1 MVFAAASRYTGPTQF
16 MWGVRNGRLTDVP
29 RTLRAGRPRGI
40 PRMRDVF
47 AMTAMPPLDQGQLA
61 QLRAALEARLAALSG
76 VTEPQASGSARDLP
90 VSEIETSPADKA
102 TVRLLN
108 DLALEAAGHNA
119 AQMQVLR
126 HALAKFDDGS
136 YGLCEECGGDIGF
149 SRLQARPEAR
159 LCITCQTKLE
169 KR

>member
-1 MVFAAASRYTGPTQF
+1 MRIDAMAA
-16 MWGVRNGRLTDVP
+16 
-29 RTLRAGRPRGI
+29 
-40 PRMRDVF
+40 
-47 AMTAMPPLDQGQLA
+47 LDQGQLA

-76 VTEPQASGSARDLP
+76 LNEVAEPHPEGGRDLP

-108 DLALEAAGHNA
+108 DLALEAAGHHA

-126 HALAKFDDGS
+126 HALAKFEDGS
-136 YGLCEECGGDIGF
+136 YGLCEECGNDIGY

-159 LCITCQTKLE
+159 LCIACQTRFE